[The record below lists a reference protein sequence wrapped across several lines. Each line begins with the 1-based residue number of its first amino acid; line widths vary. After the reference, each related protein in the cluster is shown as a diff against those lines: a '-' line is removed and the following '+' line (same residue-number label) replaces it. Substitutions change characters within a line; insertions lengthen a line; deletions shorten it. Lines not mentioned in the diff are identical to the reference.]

1 MLCHGVMDC
10 MMDAPEGLLP
20 CTAGGGDP
28 RWGARGGR
36 EARSDQVGLADEK
49 EWKRLWRI
57 MRLSD
62 GRAAHEDVDMDDAP
76 LEPCAE
82 AAQAGGFHAHFD
94 VLPVHTP
101 GQVLGTMEEAHM
113 CSRRWAPLGGLEAMH
128 KRGIERVDDADGAAA
143 RPKRPRVRGPGWAF

>member
-82 AAQAGGFHAHFD
+82 AAQAGGGRSGGGGTKGGRFRGRASQSD
-94 VLPVHTP
+94 VRLSD
-101 GQVLGTMEEAHM
+101 G
-113 CSRRWAPLGGLEAMH
+113 
-128 KRGIERVDDADGAAA
+128 RG
-143 RPKRPRVRGPGWAF
+143 